1 MPLPPPIKPKTII
14 KTKGKTK
21 LKTTAEGLLKIDR
34 KLALV
39 IASIALN
46 WLYFIQL
53 LLFCKIIRKKGE
65 RNRNQ
70 KTDVVYLYDKSRDMK
85 KIKKLNDHPQDKSSN
100 KLNEPISVYTKS
112 IKQTSIKEFTYEDF
126 KKVADKIPFTQAEW
140 SDILHISERTLQRYA
155 KDNHLFAPINAE
167 RIQLINKVLAEA
179 KITFGKTEKF
189 YEWIKRNPYMME
201 GNLSVQS
208 LSTYE
213 GIQSVLTQLGRIQQG
228 IFA

>member
-1 MPLPPPIKPKTII
+1 
-14 KTKGKTK
+14 
-21 LKTTAEGLLKIDR
+21 
-34 KLALV
+34 
-39 IASIALN
+39 
-46 WLYFIQL
+46 
-53 LLFCKIIRKKGE
+53 
-65 RNRNQ
+65 
-70 KTDVVYLYDKSRDMK
+70 MK
-85 KIKKLNDHPQDKSSN
+85 KIKKSVSYSTDAHLSKI
-100 KLNEPISVYTKS
+100 NEAAPAYAKVAKNISLKD
-112 IKQTSIKEFTYEDF
+112 FTYEDF

-167 RIQLINKVLAEA
+167 RILLINKVLAAA

-208 LSTYE
+208 LSTYD
-213 GIQSVLTQLGRIQQG
+213 GIQNVLTQLGRIQQG

>member
-1 MPLPPPIKPKTII
+1 
-14 KTKGKTK
+14 
-21 LKTTAEGLLKIDR
+21 
-34 KLALV
+34 
-39 IASIALN
+39 
-46 WLYFIQL
+46 
-53 LLFCKIIRKKGE
+53 
-65 RNRNQ
+65 
-70 KTDVVYLYDKSRDMK
+70 MK
-85 KIKKLNDHPQDKSSN
+85 KIKKSVSYSTDVQLSKI
-100 KLNEPISVYTKS
+100 NEAAPAFTKFAKNISLAD
-112 IKQTSIKEFTYEDF
+112 FTYEDF

-140 SDILHISERTLQRYA
+140 SEILHISERTLQRYA

-167 RIQLINKVLAEA
+167 RILLINKVLAEA

-213 GIQSVLTQLGRIQQG
+213 GIQNVITQLGRIQQG

>member
-1 MPLPPPIKPKTII
+1 
-14 KTKGKTK
+14 
-21 LKTTAEGLLKIDR
+21 
-34 KLALV
+34 
-39 IASIALN
+39 
-46 WLYFIQL
+46 
-53 LLFCKIIRKKGE
+53 
-65 RNRNQ
+65 
-70 KTDVVYLYDKSRDMK
+70 MK
-85 KIKKLNDHPQDKSSN
+85 KIKKTSGNSQDNNVSKV
-100 KLNEPISVYTKS
+100 NEPVLFYGSAEKNISL
-112 IKQTSIKEFTYEDF
+112 KEFTYDDF

-140 SDILHISERTLQRYA
+140 SAILHISERTLQRYA

-167 RIQLINKVLAEA
+167 RILLINKVLTEA

-213 GIQSVLTQLGRIQQG
+213 GIQNVLTQLGRIQQG

>member
-1 MPLPPPIKPKTII
+1 MT
-14 KTKGKTK
+14 G
-21 LKTTAEGLLKIDR
+21 
-34 KLALV
+34 
-39 IASIALN
+39 
-46 WLYFIQL
+46 
-53 LLFCKIIRKKGE
+53 
-65 RNRNQ
+65 
-70 KTDVVYLYDKSRDMK
+70 VVYLYDKSRLMK
-85 KIKKLNDHPQDKSSN
+85 KEKKPVQYSQDSGPGKV
-100 KLNEPISVYTKS
+100 NEPALYYSTPVNRISL
-112 IKQTSIKEFTYEDF
+112 KEFTYEDF

-140 SDILHISERTLQRYA
+140 SQILHISERTLQRYA

-167 RIQLINKVLAEA
+167 RILLINKVLNEA

-213 GIQSVLTQLGRIQQG
+213 GIQNVLTQLGRIQQG

>member
-1 MPLPPPIKPKTII
+1 
-14 KTKGKTK
+14 
-21 LKTTAEGLLKIDR
+21 
-34 KLALV
+34 
-39 IASIALN
+39 
-46 WLYFIQL
+46 
-53 LLFCKIIRKKGE
+53 
-65 RNRNQ
+65 
-70 KTDVVYLYDKSRDMK
+70 MK
-85 KIKKLNDHPQDKSSN
+85 KIKKTSENSQDNNVSKV
-100 KLNEPISVYTKS
+100 NEPVLFYGSAEKNISL
-112 IKQTSIKEFTYEDF
+112 KEFTYEDF

-140 SDILHISERTLQRYA
+140 SAILHISERTLQRYA

-167 RIQLINKVLAEA
+167 RILLINKVLTEA

-213 GIQSVLTQLGRIQQG
+213 GIQNVLTQLGRIQQG

>member
-1 MPLPPPIKPKTII
+1 M
-14 KTKGKTK
+14 
-21 LKTTAEGLLKIDR
+21 
-34 KLALV
+34 
-39 IASIALN
+39 
-46 WLYFIQL
+46 
-53 LLFCKIIRKKGE
+53 KKVK
-65 RNRNQ
+65 
-70 KTDVVYLYDKSRDMK
+70 KTDAYL
-85 KIKKLNDHPQDKSSN
+85 QDSNPN
-100 KLNEPISVYTKS
+100 KLNEPTIYYSTPVKRNTLKD
-112 IKQTSIKEFTYEDF
+112 FTYEDF

-140 SDILHISERTLQRYA
+140 SEILHISERTLQRYA

-167 RIQLINKVLAEA
+167 RVLLINKVLMEA

-213 GIQSVLTQLGRIQQG
+213 GIQNVLTQLGRIQQG

>member
-1 MPLPPPIKPKTII
+1 MT
-14 KTKGKTK
+14 
-21 LKTTAEGLLKIDR
+21 
-34 KLALV
+34 
-39 IASIALN
+39 S
-46 WLYFIQL
+46 
-53 LLFCKIIRKKGE
+53 
-65 RNRNQ
+65 
-70 KTDVVYLYDKSRDMK
+70 VVYLNDKSRIMK
-85 KIKKLNDHPQDKSSN
+85 KIKKTSGNSQDNNVSKV
-100 KLNEPISVYTKS
+100 NEPVLFYGSAEKNISL
-112 IKQTSIKEFTYEDF
+112 KEFTYDDF

-140 SDILHISERTLQRYA
+140 SAILHISERTLQRYA

-167 RIQLINKVLAEA
+167 RILLINKVLTEA

-213 GIQSVLTQLGRIQQG
+213 GIQNVLTQLGRIQQG

>member
-1 MPLPPPIKPKTII
+1 
-14 KTKGKTK
+14 
-21 LKTTAEGLLKIDR
+21 
-34 KLALV
+34 
-39 IASIALN
+39 
-46 WLYFIQL
+46 
-53 LLFCKIIRKKGE
+53 
-65 RNRNQ
+65 
-70 KTDVVYLYDKSRDMK
+70 MK
-85 KIKKLNDHPQDKSSN
+85 KIKKLEDHSQEKSLN
-100 KLNEPISVYTKS
+100 NLNEPSSVYAKPLKN
-112 IKQTSIKEFTYEDF
+112 ISIKEFTYEDF

-167 RIQLINKVLAEA
+167 RILLINKILTEA

-213 GIQSVLTQLGRIQQG
+213 GIQNVLTQLGRIQQG

>member
-1 MPLPPPIKPKTII
+1 
-14 KTKGKTK
+14 
-21 LKTTAEGLLKIDR
+21 
-34 KLALV
+34 
-39 IASIALN
+39 
-46 WLYFIQL
+46 
-53 LLFCKIIRKKGE
+53 
-65 RNRNQ
+65 
-70 KTDVVYLYDKSRDMK
+70 MK
-85 KIKKLNDHPQDKSSN
+85 KIKKLNDESKDKSLN
-100 KLNEPISVYTKS
+100 KLNEPIAVYAKPVKTTLKDFS
-112 IKQTSIKEFTYEDF
+112 YQDF

-167 RIQLINKVLAEA
+167 RIYLINKVLAEA

-189 YEWIKRNPYMME
+189 YDWITRNPYMME

-213 GIQSVLTQLGRIQQG
+213 GIQNVLIQLGRIQQG